1 MIARDKGGG
10 DVTASPAGADR
21 HPVAERLRDG
31 DDIRTYRLVL
41 EGEPTAGAPEPGLDL
56 VQHEQDAPLVTQA
69 PHRCEVAGGRDYHA
83 CFSFD
88 GLQEDG
94 GDRCWGNGLFE
105 GAEVAVGDATESF
118 WKRAERFVLLR
129 LPGRGERRQGAPVER
144 PQRRDDDVPTRATY
158 SPGELD
164 CAFVRLCTGVRE
176 EHLAPCRR
184 AVTDK
189 AVQGTG
195 ETLVELV
202 GMPKGHH
209 GDAGE
214 EVEIP
219 ATLIVEQLGPP
230 SRDKT
235 DRRGRVRRHERG
247 RGRLSRHC
255 ATTIVPTPS
264 LVSSSSRIAW
274 VTRPSST

>member
-1 MIARDKGGG
+1 M
-10 DVTASPAGADR
+10 
-21 HPVAERLRDG
+21 
-31 DDIRTYRLVL
+31 L

-202 GMPKGHH
+202 VKQVRYVHEPRGLLRDRARHALVGMPKGHH